1 MLQINHEVKE
11 MKRNKRVHEDHVQY
25 PDHSSEMPRL
35 KRIIGQMEGIKRMI
49 QERRYCPDILQQL
62 RAAQSAIKALE
73 LQILKTHLSS
83 CIRTASQNDKSAV
96 FDAKLKE
103 FLDLIKN

>member
-1 MLQINHEVKE
+1 MSKNKE
-11 MKRNKRVHEDHVQY
+11 ASLKDVQH

-35 KRIIGQMEGIKRMI
+35 NRIIGQMEGIERMI
-49 QERRYCPDILQQL
+49 QERRYCPDIIQQL

-73 LQILKTHLSS
+73 LQILKTHLTS
-83 CIRTASQNDKSAV
+83 CIRTAAKNEKNSA
-96 FDAKLKE
+96 FDEKLKE

>member
-1 MLQINHEVKE
+1 MARSKNMNKNKETQPTSLQH
-11 MKRNKRVHEDHVQY
+11 
-25 PDHSSEMPRL
+25 PDHSLEMPRL
-35 KRIIGQMEGIKRMI
+35 KRVIGQMEGIERMI
-49 QERRYCPDILQQL
+49 EERRYCPDILQQL

-83 CIRTASQNDKSAV
+83 CIRTAAKNEKSPV
-96 FDAKLKE
+96 FDEKLKE

>member
-1 MLQINHEVKE
+1 MNKSKEVLTKA
-11 MKRNKRVHEDHVQY
+11 VQH

-35 KRIIGQMEGIKRMI
+35 KRIIGQMEGIERMI
-49 QERRYCPDILQQL
+49 QERRYCPEILQQL

-83 CIRTASQNDKSAV
+83 CIRTAAKSEKSSA
-96 FDAKLKE
+96 FEEKLTE
-103 FLDLIKN
+103 FLDLIKS

>member
-1 MLQINHEVKE
+1 MKKAKREQE
-11 MKRNKRVHEDHVQY
+11 MTVQH
-25 PDHSSEMPRL
+25 PDHSTEMPRL
-35 KRIIGQMEGIKRMI
+35 KRIIGQMEGIERMI

-73 LQILKTHLSS
+73 IQILKTHLSS
-83 CIRTASQNDKSAV
+83 CIRTAAQNEKTVV
-96 FDAKLKE
+96 FDKKLKE

>member
-1 MLQINHEVKE
+1 
-11 MKRNKRVHEDHVQY
+11 MKSNKRAPVEYVQH

-35 KRIIGQMEGIKRMI
+35 KRIIGQMEGIERMVL
-49 QERRYCPDILQQL
+49 ERRYCPDILQQL
-62 RAAQSAIKALE
+62 RAVQSAVKALE

-83 CIRTASQNDKSAV
+83 CIRAAAQNEKSSV
-96 FDAKLKE
+96 FDEKLKE